1 MIMKKFIY
9 ASAGALL
16 AATAT
21 SPAWAGTVYQESD
34 YSYVTNTNTR
44 PTICDRE
51 ADARTAY
58 SNGTSIAGN
67 SNTNTRPTVCD
78 KEADARTAYSNG
90 TSIAGNSFRVNDQDG
105 SSGSCW
111 YVTISSGVRNHRTCE
126 DINNWPD
133 ACSGYS
139 NH

>member
-34 YSYVTNTNTR
+34 YSYVT
-44 PTICDRE
+44 
-51 ADARTAY
+51 
-58 SNGTSIAGN
+58 
-67 SNTNTRPTVCD
+67 NTNTRPTVCD